1 MCMWRPQDKLERP
14 LGMLLIS
21 ESGFL
26 IGLDLTKQATLCANS
41 RSAYIHLPT
50 LGVDVCAT
58 VFTFTWPLGSEL

>member
-26 IGLDLTKQATLCANS
+26 IGLDLTKQATLSANS
-41 RSAYIHLPT
+41 RSAYIHFLHIWS
-50 LGVDVCAT
+50 GCVYHYIHFYMA
-58 VFTFTWPLGSEL
+58 FGI